1 MGDDRLQNPAGW
13 VRFWTGK
20 QGEASMNPAERD
32 WDEIEAGFDQI
43 GVRAP
48 TIADLRLVHPDRP
61 LSTAEQIADRIA
73 DNILSGEYPEGSWL
87 RETPVAERFNVS
99 RGPIREAFRLLEG
112 DGLLALHA
120 NRGAMVTPFSASD
133 LNEIAYISNALSK
146 PASDAIVKN
155 LPARSHASYLGA
167 ASRIAKGAA
176 SSSGPSMAISIALF
190 LLWSNRAGAG
200 RKMEQLVR
208 TIHRQTLRYTAEG
221 LALPEERIAAGKSI
235 LDYARQIVNGD
246 SEAATATHLQMMRQ
260 VHRQGWDHHKS
271 AHSVDEPGGSRKS
284 ASAA

>member
-1 MGDDRLQNPAGW
+1 
-13 VRFWTGK
+13 
-20 QGEASMNPAERD
+20 MNPAERD

-73 DNILSGEYPEGSWL
+73 DDILNNEYPEGSWL
-87 RETPVAERFNVS
+87 RETPIAARFSVS

-120 NRGAMVTPFSASD
+120 NRGAMVTLFSASD
-133 LNEIAYISNALSK
+133 LNEIAYISMALSG

-155 LPARSHASYLGA
+155 LPPRSHASYLGA

-176 SSSGPSMAISIALF
+176 SSTGPSMAITIALF
-190 LLWSNRAGAG
+190 MLWSNRAGAG
-200 RKMEQLVR
+200 RQMEQFVR

-221 LALPEERIAAGKSI
+221 LSSPEERTEAGKGV
-235 LDYARQIVNGD
+235 LDYALQIVNGD
-246 SEAATATHLQMMRQ
+246 STAATETHLEMMRR
-260 VHRQGWDHHKS
+260 VHRQGWERHKL
-271 AHSVDEPGGSRKS
+271 AHPLEASV
-284 ASAA
+284 AQAAARSK

>member
-1 MGDDRLQNPAGW
+1 M
-13 VRFWTGK
+13 K
-20 QGEASMNPAERD
+20 PAERD

-43 GVRAP
+43 GVRPP

-73 DNILSGEYPEGSWL
+73 DNILNGEYPEGSWL

-133 LNEIAYISNALSK
+133 LNEIAFISVALCGPSS
-146 PASDAIVKN
+146 AAVVEN
-155 LPARSHASYLGA
+155 LPPRSHASYLGA

-176 SSSGPSMAISIALF
+176 SSTGPSMAIDIALF
-190 LLWSNRAGAG
+190 MLWSNRAGAG
-200 RKMEQLVR
+200 RKMEQFIR

-221 LALPEERIAAGKSI
+221 LALSEERIATGKSI

-246 SEAATATHLQMMRQ
+246 SEAAATCHLDMMRQ
-260 VHRQGWDHHKS
+260 VHRQGWDHHKM
-271 AHSVDEPGGSRKS
+271 AHALGGLGSDSK
-284 ASAA
+284 AAAVA